1 MPENEEKKGITQAIA
16 LSYDV
21 KNDGAPKVVAK
32 GRGVTA
38 ENILK
43 TAKDSSVPIY
53 KNQALTQMLMA
64 LELDSEI
71 PPELY
76 TAVAEVL
83 SYVYRTDKL
92 LAISRTL
99 NTHSIDNNR

>member
-1 MPENEEKKGITQAIA
+1 MAEEKKEITQAVA
-16 LSYDV
+16 LSYDTE
-21 KNDGAPKVVAK
+21 KDSAPKVVAK

-43 TAKDSSVPIY
+43 TAKNSFVPVY
-53 KNQALTQMLMA
+53 QNKALTQMLMA

-76 TAVAEVL
+76 QAVAEVL
-83 SYVYRTDKL
+83 SYVYRVDKL
-92 LAISRTL
+92 LEL
-99 NTHSIDNNR
+99 NRRLGNEL

>member
-1 MPENEEKKGITQAIA
+1 MPDGKGKEIKQAVA

-21 KNDGAPKVVAK
+21 KGDGAPKVVAK

-38 ENILK
+38 ENILQ
-43 TAKDSSVPIY
+43 TAITNSVPVY
-53 KNQALTQMLMA
+53 QNKALAQMLMA
-64 LELDSEI
+64 IELDSEI

-76 TAVAEVL
+76 KAVAEVL

-92 LAISRTL
+92 LAMSKSLGREV
-99 NTHSIDNNR
+99 

>member
-1 MPENEEKKGITQAIA
+1 MPNKEGKKGITQAVA
-16 LSYDV
+16 LSYSAKDDV
-21 KNDGAPKVVAK
+21 APKVVAK

-43 TAKDSSVPIY
+43 TATDNSVPIY
-53 KNQALTQMLMA
+53 KNQGLTQMLMA

-92 LAISRTL
+92 LGISRTL
-99 NTHSIDNNR
+99 SGVNSLPK

>member
-1 MPENEEKKGITQAIA
+1 MPEEKKQEITQAIA
-16 LSYDV
+16 LRYEAGG
-21 KNDGAPKVVAK
+21 DGAPKVVAK
-32 GRGVTA
+32 GRGLTA

-43 TAKDSSVPIY
+43 TAVNNSVPVY
-53 KNQALTQMLMA
+53 QNKVLAQMLMA

-76 TAVAEVL
+76 QAVAEVL

-92 LAISRTL
+92 MELSRQL
-99 NTHSIDNNR
+99 SGEPID